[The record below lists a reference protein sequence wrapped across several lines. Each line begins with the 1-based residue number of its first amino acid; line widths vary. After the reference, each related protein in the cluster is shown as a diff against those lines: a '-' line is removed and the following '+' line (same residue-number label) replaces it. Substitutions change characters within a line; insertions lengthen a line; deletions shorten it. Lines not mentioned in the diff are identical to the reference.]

1 MGTWAVAAAVVQVMM
16 RARRR
21 WFFQNMI
28 HSPWRVTTR
37 ASRKNDK
44 PVAHAIDTFSCKP
57 GTHDVSSR
65 ARLWSRA
72 LTFALIFHQQVDGKS
87 RQAFR
92 EWNRPNDDS
101 SEMQFQEFKMKR
113 VVCSMTILRIRQSS
127 WFGRRQDMHSW
138 SAAGH
143 GNLFRVIRQSW
154 NKQSRLY
161 SIVLV
166 LSWGTKLFHGRND

>member
-1 MGTWAVAAAVVQVMM
+1 M

-21 WFFQNMI
+21 SFK
-28 HSPWRVTTR
+28 SD
-37 ASRKNDK
+37 DK
-44 PVAHAIDTFSCKP
+44 KGEPEEDAVAHAIDTFSCKT
-57 GTHDVSSR
+57 GTHDVLSR

-72 LTFALIFHQQVDGKS
+72 LTFARIFHQQVDGKS

-113 VVCSMTILRIRQSS
+113 VVCQHDHTKNTAVKLI
-127 WFGRRQDMHSW
+127 WATGGHAFG

-143 GNLFRVIRQSW
+143 GNRSLQSAIRQSW

-161 SIVLV
+161 SIV
-166 LSWGTKLFHGRND
+166 WY